1 MDQTPSQRPFLLL
14 RYTLIAATAYLVIV
28 EGQFLVPPPSVVVA
42 IALALASNV
51 LIAQVPP
58 RITSA
63 AWFGTTLVVSD
74 TVWITAVLLRSGQ
87 FNAEFFF
94 LYFFVLLLAAIGEN
108 LFLIAIGAV
117 VVCAGY
123 IYLLTASGGTWALW
137 DSPSIIRIP
146 FLFSAAAF
154 YGHLVERTR
163 SERGRAEVVDTERRR
178 AEIAL
183 VERSEQLR
191 DEAAVSA
198 ALARSGNELISSL
211 DRPVLLE
218 RVCQLTSHE
227 LGCES
232 SHTLLRRPDEDVYVT
247 VAAHGLP
254 PEVLEVSRVL
264 AVPSRE
270 LAPLLAEL
278 AQGRDVTEVEGVP
291 PDLLPGVLVHAPGT
305 MRHVIMALRR
315 GSSMIGL
322 QIASRPASAPP
333 LTATQR
339 RIAGGIAQLASM
351 ALANAQLVA
360 ELEAANRLK
369 SDFVASM
376 SHELRTPLNLII
388 GYSDLLL
395 DGTFGAL
402 RSAQADTMQRL
413 SKSSHELLD
422 LIEATLDLSRLE
434 TKRVPLELAEIDL
447 GALIAELAA
456 ETRAWSLRPGVQLV
470 WEAAPDT
477 PRIVSDAVKLKMV
490 LKNLVGNAVKFTE
503 RGAIV
508 ISCCAVGDG
517 VELAVC
523 DSGPGIAAE
532 AQAVIFEPFRQAD
545 RSVHARHG
553 GAGLGLYIVR
563 RLLDILEGTIALE
576 STLGHGATFRV
587 RLPTEPPATAA
598 RSAVRTRLA
607 GDRPAVSGES
617 AHADP
622 TELRVRGRASDFPQD
637 ERRAGSAG
645 TA

>member
-1 MDQTPSQRPFLLL
+1 MRRISLLSGDRL
-14 RYTLIAATAYLVIV
+14 KAVSLTFK
-28 EGQFLVPPPSVVVA
+28 EGA
-42 IALALASNV
+42 
-51 LIAQVPP
+51 
-58 RITSA
+58 
-63 AWFGTTLVVSD
+63 LVVSSESQD
-74 TVWITAVLLRSGQ
+74 VGDGDQEIAAGGDPETITLG
-87 FNAEFFF
+87 
-94 LYFFVLLLAAIGEN
+94 
-108 LFLIAIGAV
+108 LIA
-117 VVCAGY
+117 
-123 IYLLTASGGTWALW
+123 S
-137 DSPSIIRIP
+137 
-146 FLFSAAAF
+146 
-154 YGHLVERTR
+154 
-163 SERGRAEVVDTERRR
+163 
-178 AEIAL
+178 
-183 VERSEQLR
+183 Q
-191 DEAAVSA
+191 
-198 ALARSGNELISSL
+198 
-211 DRPVLLE
+211 
-218 RVCQLTSHE
+218 E

-232 SHTLLRRPDEDVYVT
+232 SHTLLRRADEDVYVT

-264 AVPSRE
+264 AVPYRQ
-270 LAPLLAEL
+270 LAPLLAQL
-278 AQGRDVTEVEGVP
+278 AQGGDVVEVEGVAR
-291 PDLLPGVLVHAPGT
+291 DLLPAALVHAPGT
-305 MRHVIMALRR
+305 MRHVIMALRC
-315 GSSMIGL
+315 GSSVIGM
-322 QIASRPASAPP
+322 QVASRPASAPP

-456 ETRAWSLRPGVQLV
+456 ETRAWSLRAGVRLA

-490 LKNLVGNAVKFTE
+490 LKNLIGNAVKFTE
-503 RGAIV
+503 RGDIV
-508 ISCCAVGDG
+508 VSCRAHGDE
-517 VELAVC
+517 VELAVR
-523 DSGPGIAAE
+523 DTGPGIAAE

-587 RLPTEPPATAA
+587 RLPIEPPATAA

-607 GDRPAVSGES
+607 PDRAASSGALVQVAAVQCGGS
-617 AHADP
+617 AVAATDLDR
-622 TELRVRGRASDFPQD
+622 TDLRARGRTSDFPQG